1 MEISMQGEKLSML
14 FDRSDVEILQQALE
28 EHMLILERRIGE
40 DPITPG
46 SFADHQQR
54 DLDRVEVWM
63 ETIDEFLGA

>member
-1 MEISMQGEKLSML
+1 
-14 FDRSDVEILQQALE
+14 
-28 EHMLILERRIGE
+28 MLILERRIGE

-54 DLDRVEVWM
+54 DLDQRDLDRVEVWM

>member
-1 MEISMQGEKLSML
+1 
-14 FDRSDVEILQQALE
+14 
-28 EHMLILERRIGE
+28 MLILERRIGE